1 MNDLSVNF
9 FFFLFSVIEKY
20 TSNVRFCFICNYL
33 NKIIPAIQS
42 RCTKFRFAPLRSDQ
56 IKHRLDY
63 IVEQEMINITD
74 DGKNALIELSSGD
87 MRRVL
92 NILQSTSTAFRIVDE
107 ENVYKCC
114 GIPTKAE
121 IKSILQQITED
132 KFSKIYTNILTM
144 QSENGYSLIDILRG
158 LHEQVLKSNQL
169 SFIQSGIFVF
179 Q

>member
-1 MNDLSVNF
+1 
-9 FFFLFSVIEKY
+9 
-20 TSNVRFCFICNYL
+20 
-33 NKIIPAIQS
+33 
-42 RCTKFRFAPLRSDQ
+42 
-56 IKHRLDY
+56 
-63 IVEQEMINITD
+63 MINITD